1 MSYNGRIMADSN
13 SGTNRVRDRRIE
25 LNLTQAELA
34 DRAGIS
40 RSAVTAIEASRLI
53 PSVAAAL
60 ALSQAMRTSVEA
72 LFGEYAGV
80 DSVPVWAWD
89 PGPANARFW
98 QAEVMGRTV
107 NYPAISTP
115 MLTPPPD
122 GPVANSQSTMAPA
135 GETLV
140 LASCD
145 PAAGLLASHYHAAT
159 GMRLLVIPR
168 SSQQSIEM
176 LKDGLVHL
184 AGLHFSTEEAPN
196 RNTELVG
203 ATLGNGFQMARLAQW
218 QEGIAMA
225 GTSAL
230 RSVRGVL
237 NAKLIWVGR
246 ESGSGARRCLDELLQ
261 GRRTPRIEARNHQGV
276 AQAVQSGWADAGVC
290 VQMVSEE
297 AGLKFFPVQQE
308 SYDVCFST
316 ALAGDRRIKAFIKV
330 IRSLAYRRL
339 LSELPGYD
347 ASSTGDIWSVN

>member
-1 MSYNGRIMADSN
+1 
-13 SGTNRVRDRRIE
+13 
-25 LNLTQAELA
+25 
-34 DRAGIS
+34 
-40 RSAVTAIEASRLI
+40 
-53 PSVAAAL
+53 
-60 ALSQAMRTSVEA
+60 
-72 LFGEYAGV
+72 
-80 DSVPVWAWD
+80 
-89 PGPANARFW
+89 
-98 QAEVMGRTV
+98 
-107 NYPAISTP
+107 
-115 MLTPPPD
+115 
-122 GPVANSQSTMAPA
+122 MAPA